1 MATVTPN
8 GLING
13 FRGKFGNSL
22 VFKTIRGKTFL
33 SPAARK
39 PSKKKETEAQRATR
53 VTFKE
58 ASRWAKSTLLDPQKK
73 EYYRQ
78 RAKALGLPNAYTA
91 ALTDYMR
98 KPDVVKIQNRDTIT
112 YSITKKGF
120 AMKNVS
126 VSTEETS
133 GPLLD
138 VVIKQYR
145 DLWVVHHKQDVE
157 NNSLLVL
164 AMTSNNGSI
173 TFFRET

>member
-33 SPAARK
+33 SPIARK

-58 ASRWAKSTLLDPQKK
+58 AARWAKSTLLDPQKK
-73 EYYRQ
+73 EYYRK
-78 RAKALGLPNAYTA
+78 RAKVLKLPNAYTA

-98 KPDVVKIQNRDTIT
+98 KPTLVTTPGRDTIT
-112 YSITKKGF
+112 WSVSKRGF
-120 AMKNVS
+120 ALQQVS
-126 VSTEETS
+126 VVSLETTE
-133 GPLLD
+133 PPPNI
-138 VVIKQYR
+138 VIKQHG
-145 DLWVVHHKQDVE
+145 DLWDVYYKPDAGRIF
-157 NNSLLVL
+157 SFTLV
-164 AMTSNNGSI
+164 I
-173 TFFRET
+173 TDSSGRKTAIDV